1 MTDERTNQSRSIQK
15 QIIEKYGQHF
25 PVFSK
30 SIPRR
35 VAISEASSVGQS
47 IFTYDAK
54 NDGALAYSTLAREV
68 EHNAKKTLKRSA
80 DTRSQS
86 R

>member
-1 MTDERTNQSRSIQK
+1 M
-15 QIIEKYGQHF
+15 
-25 PVFSK
+25 
-30 SIPRR
+30 
-35 VAISEASSVGQS
+35 AISEASGVGQS

-68 EHNAKKTLKRSA
+68 ERNAKKTLKRSA